1 MAKYLPDQCLDP
13 FTFHS
18 VMDAANAKYH
28 LARVSI
34 CQTDNYILIHM
45 VPIFSQFANSYML
58 NAKCYLFIL
67 LSLLQDVLAEIPSQ
81 VVQYMDRQGIKPG
94 IPEVDVV
101 QKRLRSFAFRD
112 E

>member
-1 MAKYLPDQCLDP
+1 M
-13 FTFHS
+13 S
-18 VMDAANAKYH
+18 VQ
-28 LARVSI
+28 R
-34 CQTDNYILIHM
+34 LIAHP
-45 VPIFSQFANSYML
+45 VML
-58 NAKCYLFIL
+58 FYNLSL
-67 LSLLQDVLAEIPSQ
+67 SLSLLQDVLAEIPSQ